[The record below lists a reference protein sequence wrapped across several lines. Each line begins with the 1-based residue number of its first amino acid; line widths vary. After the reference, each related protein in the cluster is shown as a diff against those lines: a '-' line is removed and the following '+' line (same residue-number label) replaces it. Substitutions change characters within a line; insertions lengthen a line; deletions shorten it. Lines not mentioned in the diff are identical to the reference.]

1 MLSYAEV
8 ERNSPIT
15 PRFVCVFFVL
25 KFYFNFKHLLKYIFY
40 VRSKFVL
47 KNILSFSHWT
57 HKCKQCLFFGR
68 AQWRRRIFHKKA
80 NAYYLCYDN
89 HFTPSEPLDMEIG
102 PRFSDE
108 EYNPSE
114 SRVRW
119 LWGQKPLCLGVLKH
133 RAPLAK
139 GRGAS
144 SCQTI
149 FLRWIFAYVVQ
160 F

>member
-1 MLSYAEV
+1 M
-8 ERNSPIT
+8 
-15 PRFVCVFFVL
+15 
-25 KFYFNFKHLLKYIFY
+25 KYIFY

-47 KNILSFSHWT
+47 KNILLFSHWT
-57 HKCKQCLFFGR
+57 HKCKQCLFFGI

-114 SRVRW
+114 SCVRW
-119 LWGQKPLCLGVLKH
+119 LWGQKTRTQNEVWLENSSLLPHKTHSIISSSVLEWVIGGPLKGKH
-133 RAPLAK
+133 SRTLF
-139 GRGAS
+139 
-144 SCQTI
+144 I
-149 FLRWIFAYVVQ
+149 FSALPYDNQNIMSIDTFQ
-160 F
+160 